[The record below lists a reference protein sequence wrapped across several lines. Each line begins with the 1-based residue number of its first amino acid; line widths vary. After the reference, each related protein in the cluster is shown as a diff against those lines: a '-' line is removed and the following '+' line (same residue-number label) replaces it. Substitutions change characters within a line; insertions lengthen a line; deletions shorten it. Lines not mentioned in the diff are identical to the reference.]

1 MFYTSSPLA
10 GKIISKMT
18 YCPSSGT
25 CSMQQGG
32 SCCEHIIFAIFKAYI
47 MCQYICV
54 CVCVSGTQILHS
66 GSCTEEKLASV
77 SVTVGVCT
85 VTPRH
90 WEKQPERTEW
100 SQRFVLLFRCARW
113 FMCQWRMLK
122 QFALKCFV
130 TLMFQRFIWS
140 CMYCF
145 ICDTSYILQC

>member
-10 GKIISKMT
+10 ENIISKMT
-18 YCPSSGT
+18 YCLSSGT

-47 MCQYICV
+47 MCQYM

-90 WEKQPERTEW
+90 WEKQNQSEQNEVKG
-100 SQRFVLLFRCARW
+100 SCFFFVVHDDLCVSDA
-113 FMCQWRMLK
+113 C
-122 QFALKCFV
+122 
-130 TLMFQRFIWS
+130 
-140 CMYCF
+140 
-145 ICDTSYILQC
+145 